1 MKTTLEAMIV
11 PTGDMPYRKTL
22 QADENGS
29 FLRAL
34 QECVGGRIEAMGWVF
49 GDEPTVYCNEEGL
62 LPGSGCAPNR
72 AIYADAAM
80 AEAGYASQDDPSRP
94 VEPGELYHIAYGD
107 HGVRR
112 VRPRDGR
119 GPRHHARGVPARH
132 GALRERGVHRFRP
145 HRDLRPPGEGG
156 QGRAPLTGFPGG
168 RLLQVPSLRTRF
180 LGGQAARASRGAGQG
195 PRKTFR

>member
-72 AIYADAAM
+72 AIYA
-80 AEAGYASQDDPSRP
+80 ER
-94 VEPGELYHIAYGD
+94 
-107 HGVRR
+107 
-112 VRPRDGR
+112 
-119 GPRHHARGVPARH
+119 RH
-132 GALRERGVHRFRP
+132 GGSGLR
-145 HRDLRPPGEGG
+145 
-156 QGRAPLTGFPGG
+156 
-168 RLLQVPSLRTRF
+168 
-180 LGGQAARASRGAGQG
+180 
-195 PRKTFR
+195 

>member
-107 HGVRR
+107 MVCVGFDPETGEDRDITPEECQRVMERFGSVKSIASGPIETCVLLAKAGSVVR
-112 VRPRDGR
+112 
-119 GPRHHARGVPARH
+119 
-132 GALRERGVHRFRP
+132 L
-145 HRDLRPPGEGG
+145 
-156 QGRAPLTGFPGG
+156 
-168 RLLQVPSLRTRF
+168 
-180 LGGQAARASRGAGQG
+180 
-195 PRKTFR
+195 